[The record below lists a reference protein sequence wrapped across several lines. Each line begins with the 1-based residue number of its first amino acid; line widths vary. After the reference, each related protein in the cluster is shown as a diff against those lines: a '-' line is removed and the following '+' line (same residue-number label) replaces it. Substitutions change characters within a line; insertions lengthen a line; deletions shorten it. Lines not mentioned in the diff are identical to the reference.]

1 MSKFFHKIKTEYP
14 HAILVL
20 YFAFYL
26 PWFSWLNV
34 FTPTRSNITEIYCKW
49 DDMIPFNELFVI
61 PYFLWF
67 AYIAVGYVFLFFNN
81 RNDFIR
87 MCTFLYTGMT
97 ICLIIYTIFPN
108 YQTLRVDYDT
118 LGRNNFLIEAIRLL
132 QQGDTPHDVFPS
144 IHCFNSIGMNIALW
158 KNKWCKRH
166 PIVIVAATVL
176 TILICMSTV
185 FVKQHSILDFFG
197 AVALSIPMYLIAYV
211 VPWKKLI
218 KTKEKAE
225 S

>member
-1 MSKFFHKIKTEYP
+1 MLKLLRKLKTDYP
-14 HAILVL
+14 HAILVI

-26 PWFSWLNV
+26 PWFMWLNE
-34 FTPTRSNITEIYCKW
+34 FTPTRPNITEIYCSL
-49 DDMIPFNELFVI
+49 DDLIPFNEWFVI

-67 AYIAVGYVFLFFNN
+67 AYIAIGYVFLLFNN
-81 RNDFIR
+81 REDFIR
-87 MCTFLYTGMT
+87 MCAFLYTGMT
-97 ICLIIYTIFPN
+97 ICLIIYTLFPN
-108 YQTLRVDYDT
+108 YQTLRVDYET
-118 LGRNNFLIEAIRLL
+118 LGRNNLLIEAIRHL

-158 KNKWCKRH
+158 KNKWCKKH
-166 PIVIVAATVL
+166 PWVIAFVTLL
-176 TILICMSTV
+176 TISICLSTV
-185 FVKQHSILDFFG
+185 YVKQHSILDLFG
-197 AVALSIPMYLIAYV
+197 AIGLAIPMYLIAYV